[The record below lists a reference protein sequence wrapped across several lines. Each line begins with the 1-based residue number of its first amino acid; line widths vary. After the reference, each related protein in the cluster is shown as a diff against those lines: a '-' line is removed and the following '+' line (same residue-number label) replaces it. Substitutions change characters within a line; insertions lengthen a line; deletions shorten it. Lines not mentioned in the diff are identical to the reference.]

1 MSKFTSAA
9 IAAFMLSSST
19 YAFAQ
24 VADRSYYG
32 GATVSSPSAGQFFVR
47 NRYTAANAHSY
58 PGLDPVAVRLGAF
71 EARPVLLV
79 SSRTR
84 SNVFLTDMNE
94 QSDTLIVIEPSISMA
109 STWSRHRIGFDAAVE
124 HEEFLDLSDQS
135 ATQYGVRGFG
145 EVDVSS
151 NFAIAGSVTH
161 QNQRED
167 RLSIGGLSGLAAE
180 RVEFDRTNSEANAL
194 YATDR
199 IRVRGRVS
207 VTDLDY
213 SDTTSPTGF
222 PLDQDF
228 RDHESVRASVSAEYA
243 VTRDWAII
251 GSVETEDREYDAI
264 GSNRDISGITYRAGA
279 NFELPVNL
287 RGQVTAQ
294 FQDFDPEDPTLNNI
308 EQTGLNASVQWFPTE
323 LTTATFTASQ
333 SVADAGNTADSNVVV
348 SRYGVGIDHELLRTL
363 VLSSRLYFEN
373 REFNPSNRED
383 DQTVFNVGAN
393 WKLNPN
399 VQIQGGYRFATQD
412 STINPFDDHSVS
424 IAIRFFP

>member
-32 GATVSSPSAGQFFVR
+32 GATVSSPSAGQYFVR

-58 PGLDPVAVRLGAF
+58 PGIDPVPVRLGAF
-71 EARPVLLV
+71 EARPVLVL

-84 SNVFLTDMNE
+84 SNVFLTDTNE
-94 QSDTLIVIEPSISMA
+94 QSDTLFTIEPSIAVA
-109 STWSRHRIGFDAAVE
+109 STWSRHRIGFDAEVE
-124 HEEFLDLSDQS
+124 HEEYLDLSNQS

-145 EVDVSS
+145 QVDVSS
-151 NFAIAGSVTH
+151 NFAVAGSVIH

-167 RLSIGGLSGLAAE
+167 RLAIGSATGIAAE
-180 RVEFDRTNSEANAL
+180 RVEFDRNSAEANAL

-199 IRVRGRVS
+199 WRLSGRVS
-207 VTDLDY
+207 VTDTDF
-213 SDTTSPTGF
+213 SDTTSPAGF
-222 PLDQDF
+222 LIDQDF
-228 RDHESVRASVSAEYA
+228 RDHETVRVSAAAQYA
-243 VTRDWAII
+243 VTRDWALV
-251 GSVETEDREYDAI
+251 GSVATEDREYSAA
-264 GSNRDISGITYRAGA
+264 GANRDISGITYQAGV

-294 FQDFDPEDPTLNNI
+294 FQDFDPDDPTLSNI
-308 EQTGLNASVQWFPTE
+308 EQSGLNASVQWFPTE
-323 LTTATFTASQ
+323 LTTATFTAAQ
-333 SVADAGNTADSNVVV
+333 SVADAGNTSDSNAVVT
-348 SRYGVGIDHELLRTL
+348 RYGVGVDHELLRTL
-363 VLSSRLYFEN
+363 VLSGGVFFET

-383 DQTVFNVGAN
+383 DQTVFNLGAN

-399 VQIQGGYRFATQD
+399 VQIRGGYRYATQD
-412 STINPFDDHSVS
+412 SVVNPFDDHSLS

>member
-32 GATVSSPSAGQFFVR
+32 GATVSSPSAGQYFVR

-58 PGLDPVAVRLGAF
+58 PGLDPVPVRIGAF
-71 EARPVLLV
+71 EARPVLLLG
-79 SSRTR
+79 SRTR
-84 SNVFLTDMNE
+84 SNVFLTNTAE
-94 QSDTLIVIEPSISMA
+94 QSDTMIVIEPSISMA

-124 HEEFLDLSDQS
+124 HEEFLDLSNQS

-151 NFAIAGSVTH
+151 NFAVAGSVIH
-161 QNQRED
+161 QNLRED
-167 RLSIGGLSGLAAE
+167 RLSIGGQTGTTAAE
-180 RVEFDRTNSEANAL
+180 RIEFDRSGGEANAL

-199 IRVRGRVS
+199 LRLQGRVS
-207 VTDLDY
+207 LTEYDY
-213 SDTTSPTGF
+213 ASS
-222 PLDQDF
+222 QNF
-228 RDHESVRASVSAEYA
+228 RDHESVTVTGSAQYA
-243 VTRDWAII
+243 ITRDWAVI
-251 GSVETEDREYDAI
+251 GEIETVDREYSAT

-294 FQDFDPEDPTLNNI
+294 YQDFDPVVGGNI
-308 EQTGLNASVQWFPTE
+308 QQTGLSAAVQWFPSQ
-323 LTTATFTASQ
+323 LTTANFFASQ
-333 SVADAGNTADSNVVV
+333 SVSDAGNTADTNVAVT
-348 SRYGVGIDHELLRTL
+348 RYGVGLDHELLRTL
-363 VLSSRLYFEN
+363 VLTSQLSFEN

-412 STINPFDDHSVS
+412 SNVNPFDDHSVT